1 MFEKSEYEF
10 FEYDCPVQ
18 GIDFDVEPL
27 PTYGS
32 KIHCS
37 ACGGEHVV
45 DETLGTAWRNIPSEP
60 HLVEIDIDEW
70 KRRTARPIVPTD
82 G

>member
-1 MFEKSEYEF
+1 MDEF

-27 PTYGS
+27 PAYGS

-37 ACGGEHVV
+37 ACSQEHVAN
-45 DETLGTAWRNIPSEP
+45 ETLGTAWRRTAGG
-60 HLVEIDIDEW
+60 LVEIGVDEW
-70 KRRTARPIVPTD
+70 KAKSVPA
-82 G
+82 